1 MRRSP
6 GPRCERTTGA
16 SPPKVIAGITT
27 GNHSI
32 ECEDFRG
39 GPAQPVSQFLE
50 KVDRPCRAQPVGEL
64 DWLAGQTSKPIAPF
78 Q

>member
-32 ECEDFRG
+32 EGEDFRS
-39 GPAQPVSQFLE
+39 GPAQQCHQTPGGDDVAMPS
-50 KVDRPCRAQPVGEL
+50 
-64 DWLAGQTSKPIAPF
+64 LASRTTG
-78 Q
+78 